1 MVSYTIVETKTLPT
15 ALGLAMTKEE
25 VFDKAW
31 RLGLKGDFSLVDE
44 IYHPKYRA
52 VQKNINVEVDLE
64 SDKIVISTFSDVM
77 IFGPFR
83 VIFAN
88 DEFSCLERHLRSML
102 AGEPSYNTVITAITY
117 KDRKI
122 ITQES
127 ISERNQP
134 DPSDGQD
141 WNWEDYE

>member
-1 MVSYTIVETKTLPT
+1 M
-15 ALGLAMTKEE
+15 
-25 VFDKAW
+25 
-31 RLGLKGDFSLVDE
+31 KGDFSLVDE

-52 VQKNINVEVDLE
+52 VQKNINVEVDLD
-64 SDKIVISTFSDVM
+64 SDKIVMSTLSEVM

-83 VIFAN
+83 VIFTN
-88 DEFSCLERHLRSML
+88 DEFSCLERHIRSML
-102 AGEPSYNTVITAITY
+102 AGEPNYNMVITSITY

-134 DPSDGQD
+134 DPSDGQE